1 MVGGYE
7 VSLDVCTHLQ
17 KIVRDGSEMN
27 ENKKLLPRCIAGED
41 AQGGYIHVKFTSVD
55 MLQK

>member
-41 AQGGYIHVKFTSVD
+41 AQGGYIHVS
-55 MLQK
+55 LYQ